1 MVLRVAFGSLCAS
14 DLCTIVLFLVVL
26 CCAMLCSVAPT
37 PMIARAVADG
47 DGNNNDET
55 KRTCVVILDVEVHV
69 NRIVL
74 LYLKLT
80 SLIH

>member
-1 MVLRVAFGSLCAS
+1 
-14 DLCTIVLFLVVL
+14 
-26 CCAMLCSVAPT
+26 
-37 PMIARAVADG
+37 MIARAVADG